1 MTAGLEERQIR
12 AHGLG
17 LRTYEGALSFV
28 TTIFPLIGILHIN
41 ENAGGR
47 MTEVPCLS
55 RPPRALDGLRD
66 LRDREVAHVVSLDLG
81 LGRNVGSII
90 EVPNMLASLV

>member
-1 MTAGLEERQIR
+1 
-12 AHGLG
+12 
-17 LRTYEGALSFV
+17 
-28 TTIFPLIGILHIN
+28 
-41 ENAGGR
+41 

-90 EVPNMLASLV
+90 EVPNMLASLVQSG